1 MSSFEVV
8 QAGTSPE
15 QISAALFDGRLLL
28 FHDLAAVG
36 RLTERVRTIVE
47 EVFETRDPPL
57 AEAGLEP
64 KAFRALAVRAR
75 RAVDGD
81 AMTNTLWRAVLGE
94 VGYAP
99 ETCHLD
105 RIRLRVVPS
114 RQEIHGRVIRPL
126 PAHRDS
132 WGSGIMAQINWW
144 LTLYPLSETRT
155 MVVWP
160 EAFREP
166 VENDSATWDY
176 NTLMRGDTKDY
187 PLLPTTRTPAAAGVP
202 VAIEPGT
209 LLAFS
214 AAHLHASVADGS
226 GISRFSLDTR
236 TVWQPDV
243 AAGRGAPNV
252 DGGAQQERW
261 DWFGQAAR
269 TGGAVPQGNSS
280 QNAGAAS

>member
-8 QAGTSPE
+8 QAGVLPE

-28 FHDLAAVG
+28 FHDLAEVG
-36 RLTERVRTIVE
+36 RLTERVRAIVE
-47 EVFETRDPPL
+47 EVFETRDPPR
-57 AEAGLEP
+57 AEAGMEP
-64 KAFRALAVRAR
+64 KAFRALAVQAR
-75 RAVDGD
+75 RAVEAD
-81 AMTNTLWRAVLGE
+81 AATNTLWRAVLGG

-99 ETCHLD
+99 EACHLD
-105 RIRLRVVPS
+105 RLRLRVVPS
-114 RQEIHGRVIRPL
+114 RQEIHGRIIRPL

-144 LTLYPLSETRT
+144 LALYSLAETRT

-176 NTLMRGDTKDY
+176 DTLMRGDTNDY
-187 PLLPTTRTPAAAGVP
+187 PMLPTTPTPSAAGVP
-202 VAIEPGT
+202 VVIEPGT

-226 GISRFSLDTR
+226 GISRLSLDTR

-243 AAGRGAPNV
+243 VAGRGAPNV
-252 DGGAQQERW
+252 DGAAQQERW

-269 TGGAVPQGNSS
+269 NGGALAQDTLS
-280 QNAGAAS
+280 QNAGAA